1 MVKRRFQKSTVIHEI
16 RIWTLF
22 RRVTEHLLCV
32 GGRRRIEVTGIP
44 ARVPWW
50 PESGLGGREK
60 RGEKDL
66 ETAELRGL

>member
-1 MVKRRFQKSTVIHEI
+1 MCR
-16 RIWTLF
+16 W
-22 RRVTEHLLCV
+22 
-32 GGRRRIEVTGIP
+32 GRRRIEVTGIP

>member
-1 MVKRRFQKSTVIHEI
+1 MCR
-16 RIWTLF
+16 W
-22 RRVTEHLLCV
+22 
-32 GGRRRIEVTGIP
+32 GRRRIEVTGIP

-66 ETAELRGL
+66 ETAELRGLYSFPEHNTHTGKEGV